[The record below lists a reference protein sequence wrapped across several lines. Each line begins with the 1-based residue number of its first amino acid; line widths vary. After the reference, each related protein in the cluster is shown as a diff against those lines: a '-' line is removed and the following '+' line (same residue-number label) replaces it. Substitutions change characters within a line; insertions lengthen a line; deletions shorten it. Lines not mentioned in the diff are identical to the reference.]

1 MGLNGGTVDSVK
13 VAKTAAATTYGD
25 ETVKNAGDN
34 TRRRIAAAN
43 SRDKSNSF
51 WTSLME
57 QKNTG
62 GVGTGQKQ
70 TLG

>member
-1 MGLNGGTVDSVK
+1 MGGGGGSVDSVK
-13 VAKTAAATTYGD
+13 VAKTAAATTYED

-51 WTSLME
+51 WTSLVNS
-57 QKNTG
+57 KASG
-62 GVGTGQKQ
+62 GAGAGQKQ